1 VIPLNS
7 DFRDLLSLLNR
18 YGVRYLIVG
27 GYAVM
32 LYTEPRYTKD
42 LDVVIGTQP
51 EELEGVRRALEEFGF
66 PMSDDAAAKLALP
79 NRMIKIGHPPSRINI
94 PNEIE
99 GVPFDEAWHRR
110 GVIDVEG
117 VQAPFISLQDL
128 IAAKRAAGRPQ
139 DLLDLAELE
148 RAAKR
153 KG

>member
-79 NRMIKIGHPPSRINI
+79 NRIL
-94 PNEIE
+94 NEIE